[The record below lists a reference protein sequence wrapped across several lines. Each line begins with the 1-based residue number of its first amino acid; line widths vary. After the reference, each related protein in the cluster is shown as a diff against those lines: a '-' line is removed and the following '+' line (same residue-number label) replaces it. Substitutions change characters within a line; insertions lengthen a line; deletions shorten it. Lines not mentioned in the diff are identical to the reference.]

1 MMKTAVSLALLLAFA
16 GAALADPVEYKIDPN
31 HTAPSFETDHLG
43 GLSVIRGK
51 FTKTQGKVMLD
62 RETGTGTIEVVIDTK
77 SIDFGHEKLEE
88 HVRKDEMLDVAKY
101 PTATYK
107 GKLVNFNDGKPTE
120 ARGTLTLHGVTRP
133 VTLQINQFLC
143 KPHPMLK
150 KQVCGADASGAINRA
165 EFGID
170 YGKQYGFKQN
180 VKLLISVEA
189 VRAD

>member
-1 MMKTAVSLALLLAFA
+1 MMKTAVSLTLLLAFA

-31 HTAPSFETDHLG
+31 HTAPALETDHLG

-51 FTKTQGKVMLD
+51 FTKTHGKIMLD
-62 RETGTGTIEVVIDTK
+62 REAGTGTVEVVIDTS
-77 SIDFGHEKLEE
+77 SIDFGHAKLEE
-88 HVRKDEMLDVAKY
+88 HVRTDEMLDVAKY

-107 GKLVNFNDGKPTE
+107 GRLVDFKDGKPTE
-120 ARGTLTLHGVTRP
+120 ARGNLTLHGVTRP

-143 KPHPMLK
+143 KQHPMLK
-150 KQVCGADASGAINRA
+150 KQICGADASGTINRA